1 MKNLMVKIKE
11 FVRKNKREQWFK
23 NTVIIVVL
31 LIAAIAA
38 DRWRKWDDN
47 KELPQ
52 TEIVEEAPEEK
63 PDVLQ
68 EIWDDNKAHFIA
80 FGGLS
85 VTLFI
90 VKCRNEARLKES
102 GGNIKE

>member
-1 MKNLMVKIKE
+1 MKNFIRRIKE
-11 FVRKNKREQWFK
+11 FVNKNKKEQWFK

-31 LIAAIAA
+31 LIAAFVA
-38 DRWRKWDDN
+38 DRWRKWEDS

-52 TEIVEEAPEEK
+52 TEIAEEAPEKEK

-68 EIWDDNKAHFIA
+68 EIWDDNKVHFIA

-90 VKCRNEARLKES
+90 VKCRNEARLRES
-102 GGNIKE
+102 EGIK

>member
-1 MKNLMVKIKE
+1 MKNFIGKIKE
-11 FVRKNKREQWFK
+11 FVRKNKKEQWFK

-38 DRWRKWDDN
+38 DRWRKWEDS

-52 TEIVEEAPEEK
+52 TEIAEEAPEE
-63 PDVLQ
+63 DVLQ
-68 EIWDDNKAHFIA
+68 TVWDDNKAHFIA

-90 VKCRNEARLKES
+90 VKCKNEAKLKES
-102 GGNIKE
+102 ERIK

>member
-11 FVRKNKREQWFK
+11 FVKKNKKEQWFK

-38 DRWRKWDDN
+38 DRWRKWEDS

-52 TEIVEEAPEEK
+52 TEIVEEAPEE
-63 PDVLQ
+63 DVLQ
-68 EIWDDNKAHFIA
+68 TVWDDNKAHFIA

-85 VTLFI
+85 ITLFI

-102 GGNIKE
+102 ERIK

>member
-1 MKNLMVKIKE
+1 MKNFIRRIKE
-11 FVRKNKREQWFK
+11 FVNKNKKEQWFK

-38 DRWRKWDDN
+38 DRWRKWEDS

-52 TEIVEEAPEEK
+52 TEIVEEAPEK
-63 PDVLQ
+63 DDPDVLQ

-85 VTLFI
+85 VILFI

-102 GGNIKE
+102 ERIK

>member
-11 FVRKNKREQWFK
+11 FVRKNKREHWFK

-38 DRWRKWDDN
+38 DRWRKWEDS

-52 TEIVEEAPEEK
+52 TEIAEEAPEKEEH
-63 PDVLQ
+63 DVLR

-85 VTLFI
+85 ITLFI

-102 GGNIKE
+102 ERIK

>member
-11 FVRKNKREQWFK
+11 FVKKNKKEQWFK

-31 LIAAIAA
+31 LIAAVAA
-38 DRWRKWDDN
+38 DRWRKWEDS

-52 TEIVEEAPEEK
+52 TEIVEEAPEE
-63 PDVLQ
+63 DVLQ
-68 EIWDDNKAHFIA
+68 TVWDDNKAHFIA

-102 GGNIKE
+102 ERIK

>member
-1 MKNLMVKIKE
+1 MRNLMVRIKE
-11 FVRKNKREQWFK
+11 FVSKNKKEQWFK

-38 DRWRKWDDN
+38 DRWRKWEDS

-52 TEIVEEAPEEK
+52 TEIAEEAPEE
-63 PDVLQ
+63 DVLQ
-68 EIWDDNKAHFIA
+68 TVWDDNKAHFIA

-90 VKCRNEARLKES
+90 VKCKNEAKLKES
-102 GGNIKE
+102 ERIK

>member
-1 MKNLMVKIKE
+1 MRNLMVRIKE
-11 FVRKNKREQWFK
+11 FVSKNKKEQWFK

-38 DRWRKWDDN
+38 DRWRKWEDS

-52 TEIVEEAPEEK
+52 TEIAEEAPEKEE
-63 PDVLQ
+63 PDILQ
-68 EIWDDNKAHFIA
+68 TIWDDNKAHYIA

-85 VTLFI
+85 ITLFI

-102 GGNIKE
+102 ERIK

>member
-1 MKNLMVKIKE
+1 MKNFIRRIKE
-11 FVRKNKREQWFK
+11 FVSKNKKEQWFK
-23 NTVIIVVL
+23 NTVIIIVL
-31 LIAAIAA
+31 LIAAVAA
-38 DRWRKWDDN
+38 DRWRRWEDS

-52 TEIVEEAPEEK
+52 TEIAEEAPK
-63 PDVLQ
+63 KDNHDILQ

-90 VKCRNEARLKES
+90 VRCRNEVRLKES
-102 GGNIKE
+102 EGIK